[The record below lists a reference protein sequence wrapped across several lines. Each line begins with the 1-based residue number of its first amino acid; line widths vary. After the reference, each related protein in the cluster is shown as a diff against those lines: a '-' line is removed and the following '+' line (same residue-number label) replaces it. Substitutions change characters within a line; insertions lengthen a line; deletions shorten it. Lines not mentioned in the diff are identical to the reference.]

1 MTRLLLCLLLAGCA
15 HERIVYRPVPVPAGL
30 LQPVTHPIIPDPQ
43 TATQRDVALLL
54 IEQHQA
60 LAVYQAR
67 LTAIATWSSHWT
79 SPTKPMPSSSKP

>member
-30 LQPVTHPIIPDPQ
+30 LQPVTHPTIPDPQ

-54 IEQHQA
+54 IEQHQT
-60 LAVYQAR
+60 LAVYRAR
-67 LTAIATWSSHWT
+67 LAAIAIWSHHWT
-79 SPTKPMPSSSKP
+79 PLTKPISPSSKR